1 MVKVLKMK
9 IQSSPYRNMRQL
21 RFRRVLLTDAKKHY
35 ASKQELQE
43 GNVVPEEK
51 SLDVKGM
58 DAFVKS
64 STNPAIQARLKKILY
79 EDILNSETVDQIK
92 VLRHLAQLEKE
103 IFDSINR
110 GEKIFFKPVKVKAFE
125 SYDDPMRIQGITA
138 SIAYNALHQA
148 GTEALDLS
156 IRNSVDVV
164 KVDMSP
170 KNIDLILE
178 TYPDVYAK
186 AMKLFSDN
194 ARFKTGIKSIAIPA
208 NEPVPGWI
216 LPFIEY
222 AEIINN
228 NISGFPIE
236 SIGLYRGHSANN
248 STNMISF

>member
-1 MVKVLKMK
+1 
-9 IQSSPYRNMRQL
+9 
-21 RFRRVLLTDAKKHY
+21 
-35 ASKQELQE
+35 
-43 GNVVPEEK
+43 
-51 SLDVKGM
+51 M

-79 EDILNSETVDQIK
+79 EDILNSESVDQIK

-110 GEKIFFKPVKVKAFE
+110 GEKIFFKPVKVKAMT
-125 SYDDPMRIQGITA
+125 SYENPMRIQGITA
-138 SIAYNALHQA
+138 SVAYNALHEP

-156 IRNSVDVV
+156 IRNSIDVV

-170 KNIDLILE
+170 KNIDRIRDI
-178 TYPDVYAK
+178 YPDVYSRAI
-186 AMKLFSDN
+186 ALFTDKNRSY
-194 ARFKTGIKSIAIPA
+194 FKDGISSIAIPA
-208 NEPVPGWI
+208 NEPVPGWV

-236 SIGLYRGHSANN
+236 SIGLYRGHAKNN